1 MRLRLA
7 KRIYRTATAVSRAWF
22 RYECGSLA
30 ASVAFYSALSLFPL
44 MIVLVA
50 GVGIFFEFVSG
61 GQDAKATVLEF
72 FSDQVSPEFSQDLV
86 EVFAGVQSG
95 ALVNG
100 PLAALGFLITASLA
114 FAQVVRGFDRIWEVR
129 QGRKRGLWSSAGKF
143 AIDRLWSLA
152 MVAGMGALV
161 VLAFFGGMAVYATK
175 EFVEHFVPEMGLI
188 WGTRSYLLSLAGTT
202 LGYGSIY
209 YFLSRGRASW
219 KLSLASGLLAGLL
232 WEIGRGLLGQFV
244 IGQRFSAY
252 GLVGSFLTILLWIYY
267 AAMVLFVGALL
278 VRVLTDER
286 AEIHTK

>member
-1 MRLRLA
+1 MRLLLA
-7 KRIYRTATAVSRAWF
+7 KRIYHTATAVSQAWF

-30 ASVAFYSALSLFPL
+30 ASVAVYSALSLFPL
-44 MIVLVA
+44 MMVLVA

-61 GQDAKATVLEF
+61 GQDAKAAVLEF
-72 FSDQVSPEFSQDLV
+72 FSDQVSPEFSQGLV
-86 EVFAGVQSG
+86 EVFSGVQSG
-95 ALVNG
+95 ALLNG
-100 PLAALGFLITASLA
+100 PLAALGFFITASLA

-161 VLAFFGGMAVYATK
+161 VFAFFGGMAVYTAK
-175 EFVEHFVPEMGLI
+175 EFVEHFVPEIGRV

-209 YFLSRGRASW
+209 YFLSRRRASW
-219 KLSLASGLLAGLL
+219 KVCLASGLLAGLL
-232 WEIGRGLLGQFV
+232 WELGRGLLGQFV

-286 AEIHTK
+286 RAEGG

>member
-1 MRLRLA
+1 M
-7 KRIYRTATAVSRAWF
+7 
-22 RYECGSLA
+22 
-30 ASVAFYSALSLFPL
+30 
-44 MIVLVA
+44 
-50 GVGIFFEFVSG
+50 
-61 GQDAKATVLEF
+61 
-72 FSDQVSPEFSQDLV
+72 
-86 EVFAGVQSG
+86 
-95 ALVNG
+95 
-100 PLAALGFLITASLA
+100 
-114 FAQVVRGFDRIWEVR
+114 VRGFDRIWEVR

-188 WGTRSYLLSLAGTT
+188 WGTRSHLMSLAGTT

-267 AAMVLFVGALL
+267 AGMVLFVGGLV

-286 AEIHTK
+286 LGSGVEENFTSKAASAGGRS